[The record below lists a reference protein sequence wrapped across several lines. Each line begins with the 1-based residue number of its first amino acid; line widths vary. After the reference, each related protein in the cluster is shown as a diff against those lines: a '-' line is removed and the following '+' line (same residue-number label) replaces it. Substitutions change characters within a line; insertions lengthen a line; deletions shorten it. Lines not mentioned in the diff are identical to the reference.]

1 MHAHLC
7 LEVAADGARDAL
19 ARLDHPTRQR
29 PPAHVGTQDGD
40 QLQHAGL
47 GVEARHN
54 RVACVVG
61 PPLTEEPAASHT
73 GAAARVER
81 EAHLVRVSGQWEG
94 ERGKGWGLT

>member
-7 LEVAADGARDAL
+7 LEVTADGARDTL
-19 ARLDHPTRQR
+19 ARLDHPARQS

-61 PPLTEEPAASHT
+61 PPLAEEPAATHT
-73 GAAARVER
+73 GAAARVKR
-81 EAHLVRVSGQWEG
+81 EAHLVRVRVRV
-94 ERGKGWGLT
+94 RGKG